1 MISSTGTG
9 INVHVNDATVSII
22 VQAIRDSGTQMD
34 ENAKL
39 FEDLV
44 KQSAFVSQKVN
55 DSVGFMQNSITVVE
69 RATQISEKSGN
80 EIKKAMDEIN
90 HINELASSNARDLE
104 EIAAAADH
112 LHSVT
117 QKLNDQLHY
126 FKV

>member
-1 MISSTGTG
+1 
-9 INVHVNDATVSII
+9 
-22 VQAIRDSGTQMD
+22 
-34 ENAKL
+34 
-39 FEDLV
+39 
-44 KQSAFVSQKVN
+44 
-55 DSVGFMQNSITVVE
+55 
-69 RATQISEKSGN
+69 
-80 EIKKAMDEIN
+80 MDEIN

>member
-1 MISSTGTG
+1 M
-9 INVHVNDATVSII
+9 SII

-126 FKV
+126 FKVWSDAVL